1 MTHLELVPVPPVAQL
16 AGVSQ
21 HYGKT
26 VALNNITLD
35 IPARCMVGLIGPDGV
50 GKSSLLS
57 LISGARVIEQG
68 NVMVLG
74 GDMRDPKHRRDVCPR
89 IAWMPQGLG
98 KNLYHTLSVYENVD
112 FFARLFGHDKAERE
126 VRINELLTST
136 GLAPFRDRPAGKLS
150 GGMKQKLGLCCAL
163 IHDPELLI
171 LDEPT
176 TGVDP
181 LSRAQFWDL
190 IDSIRQRQSNMSVL
204 VATAYMEEAER
215 FDWLVAMNAGE
226 VLATGSAEELRQQT
240 QSATLEEAFIALLPE
255 AQRQAHQAVVIP
267 PYQAENAEIAIE
279 ARDLTMRFGSF
290 VAVDHVNFRIPRG
303 EIFGFLG
310 SNGCGK
316 STTMKMLTGLLPAS
330 EGEAWL
336 FGQPVDPK
344 DIDTR
349 RRVGY
354 MSQAFSLYNELT
366 VRQNLELHARLFHIP
381 EAEIPARVAEMS
393 ERFKLNDVEDVLPES
408 LPLGIRQRLSLAVA
422 VIHRPEML
430 ILDEPTSGVD
440 PVARDMFWQLMVD
453 LSRQDKVTI
462 FISTHF
468 MNEAERCDRISL
480 MHAGKVLASGTPQ
493 ELVEKRGAASLEEAF
508 IAYLQ
513 EAAGQSNEAEAP
525 PVIHDATLAPRQGFS
540 LRRLF
545 SYSRREALE
554 LRRDPVRSTLAL
566 MGTVILML
574 IMGYGISM
582 DVENLRFAVLD
593 RDQTVSSQAWTL
605 NLSGSRYFIEQPPLT
620 SYDELDRR
628 MRAGDITVAIEIPPN
643 FGRDIAR
650 GTPVELGVWID
661 GAMPSRAETVKGYVQ
676 AMHQSWLQDVASR
689 QSAPASQSGLMNIET
704 RYRYNPDVKSLP
716 AIVPAVI
723 PLLLMM
729 IPSMLSALSVVRE
742 KELGSII
749 NLYVTPT
756 TRSEFLLGKQLPYIA
771 LGMLNFFL
779 LCALS
784 VFVFGV
790 PHKGSFLT
798 LTLAAL
804 LYIIIAT
811 GMGLLISTFMKSQIA
826 AIFGTAI
833 ITLIPATQFSGMID
847 PVASLEG
854 PGRWIGEVYP
864 TSHFL
869 TIARGTFS
877 KALDLTDLWQLFY
890 PVADSHPAG
899 DGLKHPAAE
908 KTGGMMR
915 HLRNIFNLGIKELRS
930 LLGDKAMLTLIVFSF
945 TVSVYSSA
953 TVTPGSLNL
962 APIAIAD
969 MDQSQLSNRI
979 VNSFYRP
986 WFLPPEMITADEMD
1000 AGLDAGRY
1008 TFAINIPPNFQRDVL
1023 AGRQPDIQVN
1033 VDATRMSQAFTGN
1046 GYIQNIINGEVNSF
1060 VARYRDNSEPLVSL
1074 ETRMRFNPNLDP
1086 AWFGGVMAII
1096 NNITMLAI
1104 VLTGSAL
1111 IREREHGTVEHLLV
1125 MPITP
1130 FEIMMAKIWSMGLVV
1145 LVVSGLSLVLM
1156 VKGVLGVPIE
1166 GSIPLFMLGVALS
1179 LFATTSIG
1187 IFMGTIARSMP
1198 QLGLLVILV
1207 LLPLQMLSGGSTPR
1221 ESMPQMVQ
1229 DIMLTMPTTHFVSL
1243 AQAILYR
1250 GAGFEIVW
1258 PQFLTLMAIGGVFF
1272 TIALLRFRKTI
1283 GTMA

>member
-1 MTHLELVPVPPVAQL
+1 MKLTPQDTSPPVALLEHVGQQFGATIALRDISL
-16 AGVSQ
+16 A
-21 HYGKT
+21 
-26 VALNNITLD
+26 
-35 IPARCMVGLIGPDGV
+35 IPARRMVGLIGPDGV

-57 LISGARVIEQG
+57 LIAGARTIEQG

-74 GDMRDPKHRRDVCPR
+74 GDMRDMHHRREVCPK

-126 VRINELLTST
+126 LRINELLQST

-163 IHDPELLI
+163 IHDPQLLI

-181 LSRAQFWDL
+181 LSRAQFWEL
-190 IDSIRQRQSNMSVL
+190 IDSIRQRQPAMSVL

-226 VLATGSAEELRQQT
+226 VLATGSAAELKAQT
-240 QSATLEEAFIALLPE
+240 GSQTLEQAFIALLPE
-255 AQRQAHQAVVIP
+255 AQRQAHRAVVIP
-267 PYQAENAEIAIE
+267 PRDSREEEIAIE
-279 ARDLTMRFGSF
+279 ARGLTMRFGNF
-290 VAVDHVNFRIPRG
+290 VAVDHVNFRIARG

-344 DIDTR
+344 DIATR
-349 RRVGY
+349 QRVGY
-354 MSQAFSLYNELT
+354 MSQAFSLYSELT

-381 EAEIPARVAEMS
+381 DGEIPGRVAEMC
-393 ERFKLNDVEDVLPES
+393 ERFMLTEVEDALPAD

-453 LSRQDKVTI
+453 LARQDQVTI

-480 MHAGKVLASGTPQ
+480 MHAGKVLASDTPQ
-493 ELVEKRGAASLEEAF
+493 ALVEQRGSNSLEEAF
-508 IAYLQ
+508 IAWLK
-513 EAAGQSNEAEAP
+513 EAQPSS
-525 PVIHDATLAPRQGFS
+525 PVPEEPTSAVASHSGHTAPRQAFS

-566 MGTVILML
+566 LGTVILMF

-582 DVENLRFAVLD
+582 DVEDLRFAVLD
-593 RDQTVSSQAWTL
+593 HDQTLSSQGWSQ
-605 NLSGSRYFIEQPPLT
+605 NLAGSRYFIEQAPLH

-628 MRAGDITVAIEIPPN
+628 MRDGELAVAIEIPPN

-650 GTPVELGVWID
+650 GTPVQIGVWVD
-661 GAMPSRAETVKGYVQ
+661 GAMPNRAETVRGYVQ
-676 AMHQSWLQDVASR
+676 AMHLAWLQEMAGR
-689 QSAPASQSGLMNIET
+689 QSSPQRDTSLISIET

-729 IPSMLSALSVVRE
+729 IPAMLSALSVVRE

-756 TRSEFLLGKQLPYIA
+756 TRSEFLLGKQLPYIV
-771 LGMLNFFL
+771 LGMFNFFL

-790 PHKGSFLT
+790 AHKGSFLT

-804 LYIIIAT
+804 LYVTIAT
-811 GMGLLISTFMKSQIA
+811 GLGLLISTFMKSQIA

-854 PGRWIGEVYP
+854 PGRWIGQIYP

-877 KALDLTDLWQLFY
+877 KALNISDLWGSFI
-890 PVADSHPAG
+890 P
-899 DGLKHPAAE
+899 
-908 KTGGMMR
+908 
-915 HLRNIFNLGIKELRS
+915 
-930 LLGDKAMLTLIVFSF
+930 LL
-945 TVSVYSSA
+945 
-953 TVTPGSLNL
+953 
-962 APIAIAD
+962 IA
-969 MDQSQLSNRI
+969 
-979 VNSFYRP
+979 V
-986 WFLPPEMITADEMD
+986 
-1000 AGLDAGRY
+1000 
-1008 TFAINIPPNFQRDVL
+1008 
-1023 AGRQPDIQVN
+1023 
-1033 VDATRMSQAFTGN
+1033 
-1046 GYIQNIINGEVNSF
+1046 
-1060 VARYRDNSEPLVSL
+1060 PLVL
-1074 ETRMRFNPNLDP
+1074 
-1086 AWFGGVMAII
+1086 
-1096 NNITMLAI
+1096 
-1104 VLTGSAL
+1104 
-1111 IREREHGTVEHLLV
+1111 
-1125 MPITP
+1125 
-1130 FEIMMAKIWSMGLVV
+1130 
-1145 LVVSGLSLVLM
+1145 GLS
-1156 VKGVLGVPIE
+1156 
-1166 GSIPLFMLGVALS
+1166 
-1179 LFATTSIG
+1179 
-1187 IFMGTIARSMP
+1187 
-1198 QLGLLVILV
+1198 V
-1207 LLPLQMLSGGSTPR
+1207 LLLKKQEG
-1221 ESMPQMVQ
+1221 
-1229 DIMLTMPTTHFVSL
+1229 
-1243 AQAILYR
+1243 
-1250 GAGFEIVW
+1250 
-1258 PQFLTLMAIGGVFF
+1258 
-1272 TIALLRFRKTI
+1272 
-1283 GTMA
+1283 

>member
-1 MTHLELVPVPPVAQL
+1 MKLTPQDTSPPVALLEHVGQQFGATIALRDISL
-16 AGVSQ
+16 A
-21 HYGKT
+21 
-26 VALNNITLD
+26 
-35 IPARCMVGLIGPDGV
+35 IPARRMVGLIGPDGV

-57 LISGARVIEQG
+57 LIAGARTIEQG

-74 GDMRDPKHRRDVCPR
+74 GDMRDVHHRREVCPK

-126 VRINELLTST
+126 LRINELLQST

-163 IHDPELLI
+163 IHDPQLLI

-181 LSRAQFWDL
+181 LSRAQFWEL
-190 IDSIRQRQSNMSVL
+190 IDSIRQRQPAMSVL

-226 VLATGSAEELRQQT
+226 VLATGSAAELKAQT
-240 QSATLEEAFIALLPE
+240 GSQTLEQAFIALLPE
-255 AQRQAHQAVVIP
+255 AQRQAHRAVVIP
-267 PYQAENAEIAIE
+267 PRDSREEEIAIE
-279 ARDLTMRFGSF
+279 ARGLTMRFGNF
-290 VAVDHVNFRIPRG
+290 VAVDHVNFRIARG

-344 DIDTR
+344 DIATR
-349 RRVGY
+349 QRVGY
-354 MSQAFSLYNELT
+354 MSQAFSLYSELS

-381 EAEIPARVAEMS
+381 DGEIPGRVAEMC
-393 ERFKLNDVEDVLPES
+393 ERFMLTEVEDALPAD

-453 LSRQDKVTI
+453 LARQDQVTI

-480 MHAGKVLASGTPQ
+480 MHAGKVLASDTPQ
-493 ELVEKRGAASLEEAF
+493 ALVEQRGSNSLEEAF
-508 IAYLQ
+508 IAWLK
-513 EAAGQSNEAEAP
+513 EAQPSS
-525 PVIHDATLAPRQGFS
+525 PVPEEPTSAVASHSGHTAPRQAFS

-566 MGTVILML
+566 LGTVILMF

-582 DVENLRFAVLD
+582 DVEDLRFAVLD
-593 RDQTVSSQAWTL
+593 RDQTLSSQGWSQNRA
-605 NLSGSRYFIEQPPLT
+605 GSRYFIEQAPLH

-628 MRAGDITVAIEIPPN
+628 MRDGELAVAIEIPPN

-650 GTPVELGVWID
+650 GTPVQIGVWVD
-661 GAMPSRAETVKGYVQ
+661 GAMPNRAETVRGYVQ
-676 AMHQSWLQDVASR
+676 AMHLAWLQEMAGR
-689 QSAPASQSGLMNIET
+689 QSSPQRDTSLISIET

-729 IPSMLSALSVVRE
+729 IPAMLSALSVVRE

-756 TRSEFLLGKQLPYIA
+756 TRSEFLLGKQLPYIV
-771 LGMLNFFL
+771 LGMFNFFL

-790 PHKGSFLT
+790 AHKGSFLT

-804 LYIIIAT
+804 LYVTIAT
-811 GMGLLISTFMKSQIA
+811 GLGLLISTFMKSQIA

-854 PGRWIGEVYP
+854 PGRWIGQIYP

-877 KALDLTDLWQLFY
+877 KALNISDLWGSFI
-890 PVADSHPAG
+890 P
-899 DGLKHPAAE
+899 
-908 KTGGMMR
+908 
-915 HLRNIFNLGIKELRS
+915 
-930 LLGDKAMLTLIVFSF
+930 LL
-945 TVSVYSSA
+945 
-953 TVTPGSLNL
+953 
-962 APIAIAD
+962 IA
-969 MDQSQLSNRI
+969 
-979 VNSFYRP
+979 V
-986 WFLPPEMITADEMD
+986 
-1000 AGLDAGRY
+1000 
-1008 TFAINIPPNFQRDVL
+1008 
-1023 AGRQPDIQVN
+1023 
-1033 VDATRMSQAFTGN
+1033 
-1046 GYIQNIINGEVNSF
+1046 
-1060 VARYRDNSEPLVSL
+1060 PLVL
-1074 ETRMRFNPNLDP
+1074 
-1086 AWFGGVMAII
+1086 
-1096 NNITMLAI
+1096 
-1104 VLTGSAL
+1104 
-1111 IREREHGTVEHLLV
+1111 
-1125 MPITP
+1125 
-1130 FEIMMAKIWSMGLVV
+1130 
-1145 LVVSGLSLVLM
+1145 GLS
-1156 VKGVLGVPIE
+1156 
-1166 GSIPLFMLGVALS
+1166 
-1179 LFATTSIG
+1179 
-1187 IFMGTIARSMP
+1187 
-1198 QLGLLVILV
+1198 V
-1207 LLPLQMLSGGSTPR
+1207 LLLKKQEG
-1221 ESMPQMVQ
+1221 
-1229 DIMLTMPTTHFVSL
+1229 
-1243 AQAILYR
+1243 
-1250 GAGFEIVW
+1250 
-1258 PQFLTLMAIGGVFF
+1258 
-1272 TIALLRFRKTI
+1272 
-1283 GTMA
+1283 